1 MQYAITVALHH
12 QEISDHPERISKIK
26 PFINNYDWK
35 DINYPSGIDDWK
47 NVGRNNKNIALN
59 ILSASPNKKKI
70 NIIYKSYI
78 IISVKNKLYY

>member
-12 QEISDHPERISKIK
+12 QEISDYPERISKIK

-59 ILSASPNKKKI
+59 ILSASPNKKNKHHI
-70 NIIYKSYI
+70 QI
-78 IISVKNKLYY
+78 II

>member
-12 QEISDHPERISKIK
+12 QEISDYPERISKIK

-59 ILSASPNKKKI
+59 ILSASPNKKK
-70 NIIYKSYI
+70 KLSYTNHHI